1 MILSVHQPQYIP
13 WLGYF
18 DKIAKSDAF
27 VFLDEAQYKER
38 EFHNRNKIRTDRG
51 ALWLTVPVI
60 SKGLGKQ
67 KISDVFIDHDIDW
80 RKQHLES
87 LKTYYGRAAYF
98 KKYIRFFEDLYYWKW
113 ERLGKLNVL
122 IARFMLK
129 ELGINTPLYFESEL
143 GTTATK
149 TERIIELCLKM
160 KADKYLFGSGGRDYL
175 EEEKFKRA
183 GITLVYQEFEPPV
196 YRQQYMRDKDH
207 FLAHLST
214 VDLLFNEGP
223 DSRKVL
229 ELT

>member
-1 MILSVHQPQYIP
+1 MP

-27 VFLDEAQYKER
+27 VFMDQGHYKES
-38 EFHNRNKIRTDRG
+38 EFQNRNKIRTDRG

-60 SKGLGKQ
+60 SKCPGRQ

-87 LKTYYGRAAYF
+87 LRTYYGRAAYF
-98 KKYIRFFEDLYYWKW
+98 KKYIGFFEDLYDRRW

-122 IARFMLK
+122 ITRFILK
-129 ELGINTPLYFESEL
+129 ELGIDTPLYFESEL
-143 GTTATK
+143 CTTATK
-149 TERIIELCLKM
+149 AECITELCLKM
-160 KADKYLFGSGGRDYL
+160 KADKYLFGSGGRDYS
-175 EEEKFKRA
+175 EEEKFKQA
-183 GITLVYQEFEPPV
+183 GITLVYQKFEHPV

-214 VDLLFNEGP
+214 VDLLFNVGP

>member
-18 DKIAKSDAF
+18 DKIARSDAF
-27 VFLDEAQYKER
+27 VFLDQVQYKER
-38 EFHNRNKIRTDRG
+38 EFQNRNKIRTDRG

-60 SKGLGKQ
+60 SKGLGRQ
-67 KISDVFIDHDIDW
+67 KISDVLIDYDTDW

-87 LKTYYGRAAYF
+87 LKTYYGRAKYF
-98 KKYIRFFEDLYYWKW
+98 KKYIGFFEDLYDRKW

-122 IARFMLK
+122 IVRFMLK
-129 ELGINTPLYFESEL
+129 ELGIDTPLYYESEL

-160 KADKYLFGSGGRDYL
+160 KAETYLSGSGGRDYL
-175 EEEKFKRA
+175 EEEKFKQA
-183 GITLVYQEFEPPV
+183 GIELVYQSFEHPE
-196 YRQQYMRDKDH
+196 YRQQFMRDKDH

-223 DSRKVL
+223 GSRKIL
-229 ELT
+229 GC